1 MRWLAGLSFLWRW
14 PCTGEH
20 MCNNATGGAVFVTS
34 KEDAN
39 IRCLLSL

>member
-1 MRWLAGLSFLWRW
+1 
-14 PCTGEH
+14 
-20 MCNNATGGAVFVTS
+20 MCNNATGGAVFVTSNATGGAVFVTS